1 MTEFTDKK
9 PPKPSIPIKKS
20 MPVSVFFTQEPAKSD
35 IENDCSRDILANYYQ
50 KEFPIEPKF
59 LFKQTEFTYKH
70 RAILIDWIH
79 STHSKFKLKDE
90 TLFLAVHILDR
101 YLSVK
106 SIRLSQMQLLA
117 VSILFLACKYEE
129 IYSPDLNEL
138 LSTTN
143 NVFFKEQVVQ
153 LEKDVLKMLDFAIT
167 KPTSVKFFYR
177 FAEIFELNGSG
188 FSFGLYLLELGL
200 DHRVITYKP
209 SVIATS
215 AVLVT
220 HILFHK
226 ELCKLK
232 SILIIDT
239 EIKNCASQLIKLLE
253 FARENPLKSVW
264 EKYSKRRHY
273 CVSSL
278 TLI

>member
-9 PPKPSIPIKKS
+9 PPKPSIPVKKS
-20 MPVSVFFTQEPAKSD
+20 IPVQVFFTQEPAKSD
-35 IENDCSRDILANYYQ
+35 LENDCSRDILANYYQ
-50 KEFPIEPKF
+50 KEFAIEAKF
-59 LFKQTEFTYKH
+59 LFKQAEFTYKH

-79 STHSKFKLKDE
+79 STHSRFKLKNE

-101 YLSVK
+101 YLTVK
-106 SIRLSQMQLLA
+106 SIRLSQMQLLGIT
-117 VSILFLACKYEE
+117 ILFLACKYEE

-138 LSTTN
+138 LSIAD

-153 LEKDVLKMLDFAIT
+153 LEKDILKMLDFAIT

-177 FAEIFELNGSG
+177 FAEIFELNGSL
-188 FSFGLYLLELGL
+188 FSFGLYLLELGF
-200 DHRVITYKP
+200 DHRVVVYKP

-215 AVLVT
+215 AVLAT

-226 ELCKLK
+226 DLCKLK
-232 SILIIDT
+232 SNLTIEG
-239 EIKNCASQLIKLLE
+239 EIKNCANQLLRLLE